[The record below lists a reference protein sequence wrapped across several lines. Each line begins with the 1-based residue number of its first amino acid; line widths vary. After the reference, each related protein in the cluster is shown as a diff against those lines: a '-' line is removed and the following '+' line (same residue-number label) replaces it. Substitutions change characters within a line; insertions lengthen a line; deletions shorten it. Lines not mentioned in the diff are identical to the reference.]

1 MLFTQVTR
9 CPHCHTSFRVSD
21 EHLEAAGGVVRCGS
35 CLQVFKATDHLV
47 SETEPAKTATPHEI
61 ENNVNTDSKAA
72 AMRFMP
78 DVDDQPKSASKSPLA
93 FTFADEPDVDIA
105 GEDDGVDGTDNDGH
119 SNDLTDDA
127 SNASAQKPEPE
138 PEPEPTE
145 SDGVESEQPTSERS
159 TFEPS
164 TSESLESTESTTSK
178 LNESPEFDQFST
190 EKKAQHKAA
199 LANHLVDLSAD
210 DDDEPDLDLEGDL
223 LFSDDG
229 VIPAEDRLPD
239 EPVIELTEPADES
252 IHINA
257 DIETEPDFNDASED
271 HASEYNLENANE
283 VQQDAETLDYL
294 SPNFSQAE
302 EQTEPHIHHAS
313 NHDAPN
319 QSDDLDV
326 EVDITFDNIALP
338 DAELTDDSIQDLD
351 NVDSIS
357 TAEPQVDSF
366 SVSSSVTDS
375 ADVPLSE
382 VAKSTAIPDSDSL
395 ELLDALTLKKDEQ
408 EDDFS
413 FVLTESDSP
422 QANITEHDVDAAAN
436 TPDDDFAGL
445 LNDAMADLEADDN
458 DSLDDLLAKAETDNT
473 AQTSSTTNDIATHDE
488 SNPSNI
494 EEDDLR
500 FHDDMEDV
508 DKLAELLGEEAPK
521 DPELDPITANLSNI
535 VSDDYNDI
543 MSNIENEAHDDTAY
557 EDKWALELLGA
568 SDRPKQTRYHDD
580 IEGPDLNSIEEFENS
595 GSISFSDI
603 HEQNRTSSISNED
616 LEVGADLNVNADTAD
631 NNTDTDSSTQKTN
644 HASLN
649 DAQNNEAQNNYVD
662 EYMDDY
668 VDDYIDDDIN
678 DIPSESPFADV
689 EVNYNERLPGESA
702 IDEYANA
709 FDASPEGKAIAENI
723 GLSREVE
730 IGIPSMTIE
739 PISLEEDKPQS
750 TGWIWSLIALLF
762 IVAAMA
768 QIAYFRFDSAARSET
783 WRPMYEQICAV
794 AGCAL
799 PGIQNV
805 QLIRASNTVFN
816 QHRTDPTGIV
826 VDTLLTNTADYP
838 QPYPDIELE
847 FRDLNGQIVAQRTFA
862 PSDYLAGDVLP
873 GDSMP
878 SDIPVHIALE
888 VVNPGPEAVSRQ
900 IFIRQNQ

>member
-1 MLFTQVTR
+1 M
-9 CPHCHTSFRVSD
+9 
-21 EHLEAAGGVVRCGS
+21 
-35 CLQVFKATDHLV
+35 
-47 SETEPAKTATPHEI
+47 
-61 ENNVNTDSKAA
+61 
-72 AMRFMP
+72 
-78 DVDDQPKSASKSPLA
+78 
-93 FTFADEPDVDIA
+93 
-105 GEDDGVDGTDNDGH
+105 
-119 SNDLTDDA
+119 
-127 SNASAQKPEPE
+127 
-138 PEPEPTE
+138 
-145 SDGVESEQPTSERS
+145 
-159 TFEPS
+159 
-164 TSESLESTESTTSK
+164 
-178 LNESPEFDQFST
+178 
-190 EKKAQHKAA
+190 
-199 LANHLVDLSAD
+199 
-210 DDDEPDLDLEGDL
+210 
-223 LFSDDG
+223 
-229 VIPAEDRLPD
+229 
-239 EPVIELTEPADES
+239 
-252 IHINA
+252 
-257 DIETEPDFNDASED
+257 
-271 HASEYNLENANE
+271 
-283 VQQDAETLDYL
+283 
-294 SPNFSQAE
+294 
-302 EQTEPHIHHAS
+302 
-313 NHDAPN
+313 
-319 QSDDLDV
+319 
-326 EVDITFDNIALP
+326 P

-351 NVDSIS
+351 NVDPIS

-382 VAKSTAIPDSDSL
+382 VAKSTATPDSDSL

-473 AQTSSTTNDIATHDE
+473 AQASSTTNDIATNNQ

-521 DPELDPITANLSNI
+521 DPELDPLTANLSNI

-649 DAQNNEAQNNYVD
+649 EAQNNYAQNNYVD

-768 QIAYFRFDSAARSET
+768 QVAYFRFDSAARSET

>member
-1 MLFTQVTR
+1 
-9 CPHCHTSFRVSD
+9 
-21 EHLEAAGGVVRCGS
+21 
-35 CLQVFKATDHLV
+35 
-47 SETEPAKTATPHEI
+47 
-61 ENNVNTDSKAA
+61 
-72 AMRFMP
+72 
-78 DVDDQPKSASKSPLA
+78 
-93 FTFADEPDVDIA
+93 
-105 GEDDGVDGTDNDGH
+105 
-119 SNDLTDDA
+119 
-127 SNASAQKPEPE
+127 
-138 PEPEPTE
+138 
-145 SDGVESEQPTSERS
+145 
-159 TFEPS
+159 
-164 TSESLESTESTTSK
+164 
-178 LNESPEFDQFST
+178 
-190 EKKAQHKAA
+190 
-199 LANHLVDLSAD
+199 
-210 DDDEPDLDLEGDL
+210 
-223 LFSDDG
+223 
-229 VIPAEDRLPD
+229 
-239 EPVIELTEPADES
+239 
-252 IHINA
+252 
-257 DIETEPDFNDASED
+257 
-271 HASEYNLENANE
+271 
-283 VQQDAETLDYL
+283 
-294 SPNFSQAE
+294 
-302 EQTEPHIHHAS
+302 
-313 NHDAPN
+313 
-319 QSDDLDV
+319 
-326 EVDITFDNIALP
+326 
-338 DAELTDDSIQDLD
+338 
-351 NVDSIS
+351 
-357 TAEPQVDSF
+357 
-366 SVSSSVTDS
+366 
-375 ADVPLSE
+375 
-382 VAKSTAIPDSDSL
+382 
-395 ELLDALTLKKDEQ
+395 
-408 EDDFS
+408 
-413 FVLTESDSP
+413 
-422 QANITEHDVDAAAN
+422 
-436 TPDDDFAGL
+436 
-445 LNDAMADLEADDN
+445 
-458 DSLDDLLAKAETDNT
+458 
-473 AQTSSTTNDIATHDE
+473 
-488 SNPSNI
+488 
-494 EEDDLR
+494 
-500 FHDDMEDV
+500 MEDV

-521 DPELDPITANLSNI
+521 DPELDPLTANLSNI

-616 LEVGADLNVNADTAD
+616 LELGADLNVNADTAD

-649 DAQNNEAQNNYVD
+649 DAQNNYAQNNYVD

-768 QIAYFRFDSAARSET
+768 QVAYFRFDSAARSET